1 MLRKT
6 YYQNRMNN
14 PRVIPKKA
22 TEESFNELHYLV
34 TEDFLR
40 RIRSGEATTQDLKAA
55 ADWLKTNDITG
66 VAYEGSPLDKLNKII
81 PTVDPSLVKRKV
93 YGKNF

>member
-1 MLRKT
+1 
-6 YYQNRMNN
+6 MNEN

-40 RIRSGEATTQDLKAA
+40 RIRSGEATVQDLKAA
-55 ADWLKTNDITG
+55 GDWLKTNDITG

>member
-1 MLRKT
+1 LLRKT
-6 YYQNRMNN
+6 YYQNNMTN

>member
-1 MLRKT
+1 
-6 YYQNRMNN
+6 MNEN

-40 RIRSGEATTQDLKAA
+40 RIKSGEATVQDLKAA
-55 ADWLKTNDITG
+55 GDWLKTNDITG